1 MTRKRKD
8 KRFCLICFL
17 LVALFFCCTNEKQSN
32 SDKSDKEDYMFE
44 ELDLNY
50 SICIR
55 NGLNTIYFLSDRK
68 KNIINVLIYKEK
80 QLVNELTLKVGTSN
94 TTSFVNIVKKQI
106 EFEKV
111 FNKNK
116 NKKGFEIVF
125 CVGLNT
131 NELSASYP
139 HVINYKDEISFE
151 FYELI
156 SFLKKNKL
164 VNDFFD
170 AKK

>member
-1 MTRKRKD
+1 MI
-8 KRFCLICFL
+8 FFL
-17 LVALFFCCTNEKQSN
+17 LVPLFFCCTNEKQSN
-32 SDKSDKEDYMFE
+32 SDKEDYIFK

-55 NGLNTIYFLSDRK
+55 NSLNTIYFLLDRK

-80 QLVNELTLKVGTSN
+80 ELVKESTLKVGTN
-94 TTSFVNIVKKQI
+94 NITSFINIVKKQI

-125 CVGLNT
+125 CVALNT

-139 HVINYKDEISFE
+139 HVINYKDEISSE

-156 SFLKKNKL
+156 SFFKKDKL
-164 VNDFFD
+164 ISDFFD
-170 AKK
+170 IKKQKHDKN